1 MELPA
6 ATTYVSPNDLWGP
19 RGNHV
24 ALLPPSPGD
33 VFVVTTVAGL
43 RVGLQPVTKYDHAVR
58 VAHGFV
64 RRLVHPEPIT
74 VKVLCL
80 TLPEAQ
86 AMGFAPDDLFHDQ
99 TPDDEAAMR
108 QAVVTACT
116 DALRNCPDAKVRA
129 DALKLLTDLGVMK

>member
-1 MELPA
+1 M
-6 ATTYVSPNDLWGP
+6 THVSPHDLWGHH
-19 RGNHV
+19 GSV
-24 ALLPPSPGD
+24 VTVMPPSAGD
-33 VFVVTTVAGL
+33 LFVITTIGGV
-43 RVGLQPVTKYDHAVR
+43 RVGLQPVTQYEHAVR
-58 VAHGFV
+58 LANWFLRH
-64 RRLVHPEPIT
+64 LVHPAPIT
-74 VKVLCL
+74 VKVFCL

-86 AMGFAPDDLFHDQ
+86 AMGLAPDDLFQDQ

>member
-1 MELPA
+1 M
-6 ATTYVSPNDLWGP
+6 
-19 RGNHV
+19 
-24 ALLPPSPGD
+24 
-33 VFVVTTVAGL
+33 TTVAGMQ
-43 RVGLQPVTKYDHAVR
+43 VGLQPINAYDHAVR

-64 RRLVHPEPIT
+64 RRLVHSEPIT
-74 VKVLCL
+74 VKVFCL

-108 QAVVTACT
+108 QAVVKACT
-116 DALRNCPDAKVRA
+116 DALRNCPDTKVRA